1 MPEKMAKVAS
11 PLSEQFPNV
20 TVPASP
26 SILDNVITK
35 ERIFKAGA
43 ELVLKAENIEDAY
56 RSLNYSAFIMNA
68 HVKSGDPLCYT
79 ARAVLE
85 LRLVPKSK
93 TCDWC

>member
-11 PLSEQFPNV
+11 PL
-20 TVPASP
+20 
-26 SILDNVITK
+26 TK